1 MMKIAKVEM
10 KATILAKM
18 TMARV
23 TKVIV
28 KEEPSV
34 KKSKQDEKKCGTRI
48 EIEYE
53 EEEEEPMQ
61 QSVVAGNAW

>member
-1 MMKIAKVEM
+1 
-10 KATILAKM
+10 M